1 MNSIRNNHPNVVGN
15 INNNILRINV
25 RQNREENNG
34 ERMNDDNIRNED
46 EEMN

>member
-25 RQNREENNG
+25 LQNREENNG
-34 ERMNDDNIRNED
+34 ERVSDDNIRNED